1 VIEIKLMEKERL
13 DHCVDILEFL
23 LHLSEVRDKMENPLK
38 TGDDIWC
45 HQLKTCINLLKLN
58 ETET

>member
-1 VIEIKLMEKERL
+1 MEKERL

-23 LHLSEVRDKMENPLK
+23 LQLSETRDKMENPLK

-45 HQLKTCINLLKLN
+45 HQLKTCINLLKSN

>member
-1 VIEIKLMEKERL
+1 MKPMEKERL

-23 LHLSEVRDKMENPLK
+23 LKLSQTRDKMENPHES
-38 TGDDIWC
+38 GDDIWC
-45 HQLKTCINLLKLN
+45 HQLKTCIDLLKIN

>member
-1 VIEIKLMEKERL
+1 MIEIKLMEKEQL
-13 DHCVDILEFL
+13 DRCVDMLEFL
-23 LHLSEVRDKMENPLK
+23 LQLAQTRDKVENPHK
-38 TGDDIWC
+38 NGDDIWC

>member
-1 VIEIKLMEKERL
+1 MEKERL

-23 LHLSEVRDKMENPLK
+23 LKLSETRDKMENPLK

-45 HQLKTCINLLKLN
+45 HQLKTCINLLKSN